1 MPDRE
6 EKRKKIR
13 QDLLDQLER
22 NGVVGEQYIDLV
34 DAYMHLWDTFHEL
47 TDDIEEKGVSIKWQ
61 NGENQF
67 GYKKNDSVAERN
79 KTVNQMLKVLKQL
92 GLEPSPSEN
101 TPVVEEM

>member
-6 EKRKKIR
+6 EKREKIR